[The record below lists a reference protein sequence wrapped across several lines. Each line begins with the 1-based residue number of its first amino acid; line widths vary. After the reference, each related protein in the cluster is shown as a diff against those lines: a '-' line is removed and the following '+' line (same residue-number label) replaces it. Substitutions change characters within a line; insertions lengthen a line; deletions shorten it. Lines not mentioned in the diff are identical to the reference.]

1 MFRCQG
7 VEGKSESN
15 RLRMRVGNPVC
26 IYSQIPDRDGSIIWS
41 QGFNQVSDEPK
52 DISRELGAGCF
63 LLLVD

>member
-7 VEGKSESN
+7 VEGKSN
-15 RLRMRVGNPVC
+15 RLRMRVRNPAC
-26 IYSQIPDRDGSIIWS
+26 IYSQIPHRDGSIVCICS
-41 QGFNQVSDEPK
+41 QGFNRVSDEPK